1 VVVKSWNSRQNC
13 AFIQRARAAGQNGTK
28 RSNGSP
34 QRYVFVQP
42 NLTPDDASKFAQRK
56 LAELTRHERTI
67 RISMPGELSLS
78 PRSMIALEGTG
89 TEFDQTYYVDV
100 IERRLNQDSGLTQ
113 RILAKNTS
121 PRTETTFGGDN
132 PSNAV

>member
-1 VVVKSWNSRQNC
+1 
-13 AFIQRARAAGQNGTK
+13 
-28 RSNGSP
+28 
-34 QRYVFVQP
+34 
-42 NLTPDDASKFAQRK
+42 
-56 LAELTRHERTI
+56 
-67 RISMPGELSLS
+67 
-78 PRSMIALEGTG
+78 MIALEGTG